1 MAAGEDIE
9 LRCDGRLIAGTVF
22 RPTAADTDLG
32 LLFLHG
38 YGSDRRGYLPR
49 AAAAADALGAVTLA
63 IDFGGHGESTGDAV
77 DLSPADHLREVET
90 AFDHL
95 STLLATDPGEQRI
108 GLCGASYGGYLSAL
122 LPTSRPVWRMVLRA
136 PALYPDADFETPRR
150 DTPERHSTSTGD
162 FSRLHQAAASFG
174 GDVLIIESSRDE
186 AIPTDVIDHYVR
198 TFPQAHRRIIEAEHA
213 LKTPEQREQFIS
225 LILNSF
231 ADE

>member
-1 MAAGEDIE
+1 MVAGEDIE
-9 LRCDGRLIAGTVF
+9 LRCDGRVLAGTVF
-22 RPTAADTDLG
+22 RPVTADGSLG

-38 YGSDRRGYLPR
+38 YGSDRGGYLPR
-49 AAAAADALGAVTLA
+49 AAAAAEALGAVTLA
-63 IDFGGHGESTGDAV
+63 FDFGGHGESTGDPG
-77 DLSPADHLREVET
+77 DLSRADHLREVQT

-95 STLLATDPGEQRI
+95 STSLGGEPGAQRI

-150 DTPERHSTSTGD
+150 DTAETHSTSDGE
-162 FSRLHQAAASFG
+162 FARLTEAAASFD
-174 GDVLIIESSRDE
+174 GDLLIVESSRDE

-225 LILNSF
+225 LILSSF